1 MKHMKFLTFFFCI
14 TFAVL
19 ACSSNNETDPNAGG
33 SSEEEKPL
41 ATDFAK
47 GADIGWCTEYESKG
61 YGFYNAKGEKR
72 ECTALMKEL
81 GLNAVRIRVWV
92 DPKEHDNWCNTAD
105 VVLKAQ
111 RAKALGMDV
120 MIDFHYSDWW
130 ADPGKQYKPAAWVGR
145 NLTDLKKALN
155 EHTVSVLQALKATG
169 VTPKWVQVGNEIR
182 LGMLWDADKD
192 LSGASWDVTENNV
205 VKYPEN
211 WANLGAFI
219 TTGYDAVKSVCP
231 DAIVIVHLDNGW
243 DSGLYTWFF
252 DELKKNGGKWDMIGM
267 SLYPYWSRDA
277 KPGYTVAD
285 AVITDCINNIK
296 TVSARYNCDVMV
308 VETGMECADD
318 KGNLA
323 SASVLAEGK
332 RQLDRILKEC
342 RENTNG
348 RCKGVFYWEPECKPS
363 QYRLGAFTEDGRPTV
378 IMDAFK

>member
-14 TFAVL
+14 AFAVF

-33 SSEEEKPL
+33 LPDKEEPL
-41 ATDFAK
+41 TTDFAK

-61 YGFYNAKGEKR
+61 YDFYNAKGEKR

-81 GLNAVRIRVWV
+81 GLNAIRIRVWV
-92 DPKEHDNWCNTAD
+92 DPSDNWCNTAD
-105 VVLKAQ
+105 VVVKAQ
-111 RAKALGMDV
+111 RAKALNMDV

-130 ADPGKQYKPAAWVGR
+130 ADPAQQNKPAAWVGK
-145 NLTDLKKALN
+145 NLADLKKALSD
-155 EHTVSVLQALKATG
+155 HTVSVLRELKAVG

-182 LGMLWDADKD
+182 PGMLWDKDKA
-192 LSGASWDVTENNV
+192 LSGASYDVKESDLKDAPANASSEV
-205 VKYPEN
+205 VYPMN

-219 TTGYDAVKSVCP
+219 TTGYDAV
-231 DAIVIVHLDNGW
+231 
-243 DSGLYTWFF
+243 
-252 DELKKNGGKWDMIGM
+252 
-267 SLYPYWSRDA
+267 
-277 KPGYTVAD
+277 
-285 AVITDCINNIK
+285 ITDCIKNIK
-296 TVSARYNCDVMV
+296 AVSAKYNCDVMV

-332 RQLDRILKEC
+332 RQLARILKEC
-342 RENTNG
+342 KENTGG
-348 RCKGVFYWEPECKPS
+348 RCKGVFYWEPECRPN